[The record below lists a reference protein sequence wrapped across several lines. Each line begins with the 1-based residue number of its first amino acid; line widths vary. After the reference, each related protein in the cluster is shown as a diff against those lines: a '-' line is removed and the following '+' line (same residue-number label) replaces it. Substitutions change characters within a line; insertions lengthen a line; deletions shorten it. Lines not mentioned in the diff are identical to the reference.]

1 MYMWRERIM
10 GNPRIDTMDTG
21 LQPLDEVAG
30 FKIRPGFFRMNGA
43 YQASNGVSFTIH
55 SHDATSC
62 TLLLFHPQEP
72 EPYAEIPFPDAYRIG
87 DTYSMLV
94 YDIRIEDFEY
104 AFRFDG
110 PNDPVQGYLF
120 DKPLPHDEFEQR
132 LIHPVYQS

>member
-55 SHDATSC
+55 SRGLRYPA
-62 TLLLFHPQEP
+62 
-72 EPYAEIPFPDAYRIG
+72 
-87 DTYSMLV
+87 
-94 YDIRIEDFEY
+94 
-104 AFRFDG
+104 
-110 PNDPVQGYLF
+110 
-120 DKPLPHDEFEQR
+120 
-132 LIHPVYQS
+132 